1 MAVVSTPADGSS
13 KLWLNMTDVEAFLVA
28 IMVDV
33 LCSVLWNVSLS
44 LLVLK
49 LLVLILSGVTTARAP
64 LLVLLLDSQSLVNA
78 ESAT

>member
-1 MAVVSTPADGSS
+1 MAVVSTRADGSS
-13 KLWLNMTDVEAFLVA
+13 KLWSNMTDVEAFLVA

-78 ESAT
+78 ESAI